1 LQRLESLEREIIAP
15 RDVRSQRRIR
25 SYEECHVSNP
35 SNARN
40 YDARL
45 IHPFGGL
52 RPVPEHANAIAAPPY
67 DVLSTAEA
75 RAQANGKPL
84 SFLHISKPEIDLP
97 EGTDPFDDAVYAK
110 GGENIRRMIADGV
123 LIRDSTPCYYVYR
136 LTMGDHAQTGLV
148 GAAPVAAYDDNRVRR
163 HEFTRPD
170 KEDDRVRQIDSVD
183 AQTGPVLVVHQPR
196 DDISAVLSQIS
207 SAPPLYDV
215 TLSDGVAHA
224 VWRVDDAVQIA
235 QIDAAYGALD
245 LLYIADGHHRSAA
258 ASRVTGLRRD
268 ANPNHRGDEP
278 YNRFLI
284 VAFPADQVHILDYN
298 RVVCD
303 LNGLSP
309 EAFLQRLRKGF
320 EVEPS
325 AQPVRPSQPHTFGM
339 YLGGDWYRLTT
350 IASPAPAAP
359 PLERLDVGL
368 LTDLV
373 LAPVLGVGDPRT
385 DRRIDFVGGSR
396 GLEGLEARVDGGEW
410 AVAFALFPT
419 GIGDL
424 MAVADADEVM
434 PPKSTW
440 FEPKLADGL
449 VSYPLD

>member
-1 LQRLESLEREIIAP
+1 
-15 RDVRSQRRIR
+15 
-25 SYEECHVSNP
+25 VSNP
-35 SNARN
+35 N
-40 YDARL
+40 DAPENQSRL
-45 IHPFGGL
+45 IFPFGGL
-52 RPVPEHANAIAAPPY
+52 RPVPEQAAAVAAPPY

-75 RAQANGKPL
+75 REQARGKPL

-123 LIRDSTPCYYVYR
+123 LIRDSAPCYYVYR
-136 LTMGDHAQTGLV
+136 LTMGEHSQTGLV
-148 GAAPVAAYDDNRVRR
+148 AAAPVAAYDDNRVRR

-196 DDISAVLSQIS
+196 DDISAILGEIT
-207 SAPPLYDV
+207 ATPPLYDV
-215 TLSDGVAHA
+215 TLPGGVGHA
-224 VWRVDDAVQIA
+224 VWVVDDGAQIA

-258 ASRVTGLRRD
+258 ASRVTGIRRD
-268 ANPNHRGDEP
+268 ANPNHRGDEA

-298 RVVCD
+298 RVVRD
-303 LNGLSP
+303 LNGLTP
-309 EAFLQRLRKGF
+309 AAFLERLGEAF

-325 AQPVRPSQPHTFGM
+325 GEPVRPAAPHSFGM
-339 YLGGDWYRLTT
+339 YLAGDWYRLTAT
-350 IASPAPAAP
+350 APPGPDAP

-368 LTDLV
+368 LTELL
-373 LAPVLGVGDPRT
+373 LAPVLGVGDPRI
-385 DRRIDFVGGSR
+385 DKRIDFVGGIR
-396 GLEGLEARVDGGEW
+396 GLEGLEARVDSGAW
-410 AVAFALFPT
+410 AVAFALYPT
-419 GIGDL
+419 GIEDL
-424 MAVADADEVM
+424 MAVADAGEVM